1 MTLQSDQSVS
11 ELLSS
16 ERLREATIATTTRV
30 RLLVADLLK
39 VAAAHGKSLAVRF
52 DTSTAS
58 SCTLQVVTAFLEP
71 GEVPPLGFA
80 WTIYTPNG
88 ETSNV
93 QA

>member
-1 MTLQSDQSVS
+1 MIQPSDQSAS
-11 ELLSS
+11 ELLSTDK
-16 ERLREATIATTTRV
+16 LREATIATTTRV

-39 VAAAHGKSLAVRF
+39 VAASHGKSLAVRF

-58 SCTLQVVTAFLEP
+58 SCTLCVVTAFLEP

-80 WTIYTPNG
+80 WTIYTPTG

>member
-11 ELLSS
+11 ELLPTDK
-16 ERLREATIATTTRV
+16 LREATIAISTRA
-30 RLLVADLLK
+30 RLLVADLTK

-58 SCTLQVVTAFLEP
+58 SCTLCVITAFLDP

-88 ETSNV
+88 EPSNV

>member
-1 MTLQSDQSVS
+1 MTLQSDQSAS
-11 ELLSS
+11 ELLPTDK
-16 ERLREATIATTTRV
+16 LREATIAATTRI

-52 DTSTAS
+52 DTSTGS
-58 SCTLQVVTAFLEP
+58 SCTLTLVSVFLEP

-80 WTIYTPNG
+80 WTLYSGG
-88 ETSNV
+88 ESSNV